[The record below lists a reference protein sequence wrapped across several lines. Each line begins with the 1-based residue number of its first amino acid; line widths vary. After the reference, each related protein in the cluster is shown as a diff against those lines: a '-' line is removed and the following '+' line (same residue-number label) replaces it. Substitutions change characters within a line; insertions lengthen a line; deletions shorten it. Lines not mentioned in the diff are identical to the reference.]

1 MPMGSHVDDVF
12 SKAMKLDPD
21 ERVELAE
28 RLLDSLRPANAGVQE
43 AWQAEIRKRIQELDS
58 GAVEPVA
65 WQEARARI
73 FRLPDADPET

>member
-1 MPMGSHVDDVF
+1 MGSHVDDVF

-21 ERVELAE
+21 ERAELAE
-28 RLLDSLRPANAGVQE
+28 RLLDSLRPADAGVRE
-43 AWQAEIRKRIQELDS
+43 SWRAEIRARIEELDS
-58 GAVEPVA
+58 GSIESVT